1 MTAPARLPEPRRTP
15 AHALADWLAGWWRVV
30 HLGALTLALALSPAS
45 YRKGFRTSLA
55 RHVVL
60 AVAPNLLGFA
70 VLSALISLVLIRIVV
85 VTAVSYGLSQYA
97 LEMVVRVLVME
108 LIPLTAALYAALRCT
123 IPNAVEMARMRSNG
137 TLDALAAQGHDV
149 LQRELL
155 PRALAGMF
163 AVVMMAALS
172 AVMTLLLAY
181 VSVYGFTVWG
191 FDGYTRTVGRV
202 FGPAVSLIFMLKIV
216 LLSLAVSLIP
226 LVTVVDGPIRR
237 ASARAGPEV
246 AGLVR
251 MLLAILVIEATAL
264 VGNYY

>member
-1 MTAPARLPEPRRTP
+1 MTAPARQPEPRRTP
-15 AHALADWLAGWWRVV
+15 ALALIEWLAGWWRIV
-30 HLGALTLALALSPAS
+30 HLGALTLALAISPAS
-45 YRKGFRTSLA
+45 YRRGFRTSLA

-85 VTAVSYGLSQYA
+85 VTALSYGLSQYA

-123 IPNAVEMARMRSNG
+123 IPNAVEMARMRANG

-191 FDGYTRTVGRV
+191 FDATTRTVGRV
-202 FGPAVSLIFMLKIV
+202 FGPAVSLIFMLKII
-216 LLSLAVSLIP
+216 LLALAVSLIP

-237 ASARAGPEV
+237 TRARAGPEV

-251 MLLAILVIEATAL
+251 MLLAILVIEAAAL